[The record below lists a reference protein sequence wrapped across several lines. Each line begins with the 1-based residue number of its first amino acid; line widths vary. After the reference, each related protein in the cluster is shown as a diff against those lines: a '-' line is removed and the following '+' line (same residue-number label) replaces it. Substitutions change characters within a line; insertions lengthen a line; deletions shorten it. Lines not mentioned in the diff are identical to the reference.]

1 MSTVFDE
8 HTGLWDSS
16 IDVATVFADIFDG
29 SHIMPPSL
37 LFGNWFIAH
46 RLGALDVNQSFL
58 TGGRGVV
65 CIVLVNGNN
74 IFSQVTLL
82 LGFGAVAYRIENN
95 ALGQVLGINDTD
107 TIHVVDVDGVPTEI
121 EDAQKPTKILRF
133 KAKNTK
139 A

>member
-1 MSTVFDE
+1 MSTIFDG

-16 IDVATVFADIFDG
+16 IDAATVFADIFDG

-82 LGFGAVAYRIENN
+82 LGFGAVAYRIEGN
-95 ALGQVLGINDTD
+95 ALGVTLGIHDTD
-107 TIHVVDVDGVPTEI
+107 TVHIVDVDGVPTAVEGRHRAPI
-121 EDAQKPTKILRF
+121 IHRF
-133 KAKNTK
+133 RAKK
-139 A
+139 K